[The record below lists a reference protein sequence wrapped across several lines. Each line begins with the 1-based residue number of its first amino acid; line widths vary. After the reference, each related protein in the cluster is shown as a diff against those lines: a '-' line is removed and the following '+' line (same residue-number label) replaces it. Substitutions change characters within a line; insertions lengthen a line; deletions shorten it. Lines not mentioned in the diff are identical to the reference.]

1 MEPSLSFHEGEP
13 RFQTNPVFIRQSF
26 FPDCRCLEN
35 FSIRNLVLVNRYR
48 RLEDSSSVSRI
59 FHRNIHS
66 TPSLGKILENT
77 VSGGFSG
84 RRERERFVWKMEN
97 GAGNFD
103 FRIGKT
109 WLSFRAGRRRRFWK
123 DFGFI
128 SGIISKLAVS
138 NLIRILFTI
147 VFVSVMNV

>member
-84 RRERERFVWKMEN
+84 RRERERDLFGKWKMVLVILIFGLEKL
-97 GAGNFD
+97 D
-103 FRIGKT
+103 FRFEQG
-109 WLSFRAGRRRRFWK
+109 GEEG
-123 DFGFI
+123 FG
-128 SGIISKLAVS
+128 
-138 NLIRILFTI
+138 RILGLYRG
-147 VFVSVMNV
+147 